1 MMELLATRTRAVVV
15 PYAGGLET
23 EQTLRAKL
31 LAERGALGV
40 IDEKDISPAA
50 IAAAA
55 EAMLDRTAPETV
67 ALDVGG
73 GPKSAA
79 IIAALAA

>member
-23 EQTLRAKL
+23 EQTLRATL

-40 IDEKDISPAA
+40 VDEAALSPET
-50 IAAAA
+50 IAREA
-55 EAMLDRTAPETV
+55 ERMLDRAAPETV
-67 ALDVGG
+67 ALDVSGG
-73 GPKSAA
+73 KTSAA
-79 IIAALAA
+79 IISSLVP